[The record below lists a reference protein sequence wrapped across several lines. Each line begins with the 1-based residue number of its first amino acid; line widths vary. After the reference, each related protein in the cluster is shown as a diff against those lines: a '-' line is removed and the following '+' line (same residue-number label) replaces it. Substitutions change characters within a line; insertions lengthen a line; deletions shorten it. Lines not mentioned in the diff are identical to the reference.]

1 MSESLE
7 NLRIERSENRDRTIK
22 TDRRTD
28 RVLPVLLV
36 LVLVIVIVIAQV
48 LACFWELFA

>member
-7 NLRIERSENRDRTIK
+7 NLRIERSENRDQTIK
-22 TDRRTD
+22 TDRQ

-36 LVLVIVIVIAQV
+36 LVIVLVLV
-48 LACFWELFA
+48 LACFWELFS